1 MVRGTQHSSFRKR
14 LLLRVGIVVGLAFLL
29 VEAVVWGG
37 ATIYLRM
44 DAERFVRS
52 EADEI
57 SSFVVRSGGEL
68 LIDAYPWNEPH
79 HLFNEPR
86 IDPLFVQ
93 IMNPEG
99 QEIYFTPNID
109 LFNRGA
115 YPRQMV
121 TDPLISYSP
130 FQELESRFVGSA
142 LLYFSS
148 YSLRSR
154 EGQLLGFVQIARY
167 LPDLQGAVR
176 SVGLISAGILLV
188 LLGGLL
194 FLLHLQTGRLLAPLH
209 RIARTADSLSAEK
222 LDGRVPDLVGADR
235 ESVFLASAFNR
246 LLDRLDGSFND
257 MRRFTADASHQ
268 LQTPL
273 TVVKGHV
280 DVALRKPR
288 SADSYQRTLK
298 VIGDEV
304 DGLTRM
310 SRSLLL
316 LSRLDSSM
324 VHMERRQV
332 HLADLVTDALE
343 EFSASSN
350 CISVQMDEAAWVMA
364 NEELCLIL
372 VRNLVE
378 NALKYGESGPVVV
391 KVTSESEY
399 AVLTVQDEGVGIK
412 ESDLN
417 MIRDLFYRSD
427 TVRDLGL
434 PGNGLGL
441 ALVDRITAWHG
452 GTLSISSHPPGEVGF
467 TRFSIRFPLAP
478 TPLKTR

>member
-1 MVRGTQHSSFRKR
+1 
-14 LLLRVGIVVGLAFLL
+14 
-29 VEAVVWGG
+29 
-37 ATIYLRM
+37 
-44 DAERFVRS
+44 
-52 EADEI
+52 
-57 SSFVVRSGGEL
+57 
-68 LIDAYPWNEPH
+68 
-79 HLFNEPR
+79 
-86 IDPLFVQ
+86 
-93 IMNPEG
+93 
-99 QEIYFTPNID
+99 
-109 LFNRGA
+109 
-115 YPRQMV
+115 
-121 TDPLISYSP
+121 
-130 FQELESRFVGSA
+130 
-142 LLYFSS
+142 
-148 YSLRSR
+148 
-154 EGQLLGFVQIARY
+154 
-167 LPDLQGAVR
+167 
-176 SVGLISAGILLV
+176 
-188 LLGGLL
+188 
-194 FLLHLQTGRLLAPLH
+194 
-209 RIARTADSLSAEK
+209 
-222 LDGRVPDLVGADR
+222 
-235 ESVFLASAFNR
+235 
-246 LLDRLDGSFND
+246 

-391 KVTSESEY
+391 EVTLESEY
-399 AVLTVQDEGVGIK
+399 ACADGSG
-412 ESDLN
+412 
-417 MIRDLFYRSD
+417 
-427 TVRDLGL
+427 
-434 PGNGLGL
+434 
-441 ALVDRITAWHG
+441 
-452 GTLSISSHPPGEVGF
+452 
-467 TRFSIRFPLAP
+467 
-478 TPLKTR
+478 